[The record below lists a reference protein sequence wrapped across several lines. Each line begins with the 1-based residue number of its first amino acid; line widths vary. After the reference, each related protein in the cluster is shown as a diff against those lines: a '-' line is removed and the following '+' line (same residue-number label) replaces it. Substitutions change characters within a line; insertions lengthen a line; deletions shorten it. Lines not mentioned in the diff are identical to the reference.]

1 MKRLTCVLL
10 AGLLCAATGLAIG
23 AELKGVTLPDEMEVD
38 GQALVLN
45 GLGLRL
51 ATFLKVKVYVAGLY
65 IAEKTTDP
73 AAILDTD
80 QIRVIDMH
88 FMRKVGQDDMAE
100 AWGEGFEKNGLE
112 GKFDD
117 QLASLSSYMEAV
129 ASGDT
134 MRFTYVPGTGTTVTV
149 KGADKGTIEGADFA
163 KALFTVFLGE
173 VPPNSE
179 LKKGLLG
186 G

>member
-1 MKRLTCVLL
+1 MKRLTCGLL
-10 AGLLCAATGLAIG
+10 AVVLCAATGFVIG
-23 AELKGVTLPDEMEVD
+23 AELKGVTLPDDLEVE

-65 IAEKTTDP
+65 LESKSTDP
-73 AAILDTD
+73 GAILGTD
-80 QIRVIDMH
+80 QTRLIDMH
-88 FMRKVGQDDMAE
+88 FLRKVGQDDMTE
-100 AWGEGFEKNGLE
+100 AWSEGFEKNGLS
-112 GKFDD
+112 GFDD
-117 QLASLSSYMEAV
+117 PLATLGSYMEAV
-129 ASGDT
+129 KPGDT
-134 MRFTYVPGTGTTVTV
+134 MRFTYVPGTGTTISV
-149 KGADKGTIEGADFA
+149 KGVDKGTIEGADFA

-173 VPPNSE
+173 VPPNAE